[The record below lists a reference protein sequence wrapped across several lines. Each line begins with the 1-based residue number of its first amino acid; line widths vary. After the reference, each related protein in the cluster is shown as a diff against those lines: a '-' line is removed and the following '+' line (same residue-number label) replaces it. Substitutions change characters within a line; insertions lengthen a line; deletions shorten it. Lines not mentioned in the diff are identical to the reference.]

1 MIEADLFTYL
11 TAQASI
17 TTLVSTRIYPDAAPQ
32 GAILPLIIYSKQS
45 TDRQV
50 TLKRSVGVCT
60 ARVQLDAFGATR
72 TVCENILE
80 QIRLRAD
87 GFQGNWGTTF
97 IHLCRFDS
105 ESVGWDVEGAK
116 ETGIHRSTVDLVV
129 SFSESVT
136 DFFGG

>member
-1 MIEADLFTYL
+1 MIEADLFIYL
-11 TAQASI
+11 TSQASI
-17 TTLVSTRIYPDAAPQ
+17 TSLISTRIYPDAAPQ
-32 GAILPLIIYSKQS
+32 GSALPLIIYSKQS
-45 TDRQV
+45 TERQV

-60 ARVQLDAFGATR
+60 ARMQLDIFASSR
-72 TVCENILE
+72 TVCENLLE
-80 QIRLRAD
+80 QIRLRTD

-105 ESVGWDVEGAK
+105 ELVGWDVESAR